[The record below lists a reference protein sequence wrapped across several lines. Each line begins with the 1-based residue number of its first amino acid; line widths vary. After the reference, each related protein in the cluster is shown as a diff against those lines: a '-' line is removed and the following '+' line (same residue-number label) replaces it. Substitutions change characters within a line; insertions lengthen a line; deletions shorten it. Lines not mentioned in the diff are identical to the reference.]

1 MAIYFVLAVFIY
13 LYGKLY
19 RANSSNRRRK
29 IYLIVTF
36 GVLILVAGLRDPSV
50 GTDLAGHYAKRYN
63 MIGSYSW
70 SQIPTFSATIGY
82 EIGYCYFTRF
92 LHFFSSDV
100 QFFVF
105 ATSFLMCAAFGYFIY
120 KESTDVVLSAELMLF
135 NCFYY
140 RFMTMMRQGLAISII
155 LVAYTLLNG
164 SERKLKDYIKFALLI
179 LLAST
184 FHSSAILCMLMIL
197 FDRLK
202 FTKKQIIFGVGAMV
216 AFYLFYMNFYTVALN
231 FFGTGNNYE
240 RYLTSATEGV
250 GNINMQTIYN
260 FLLAFVP
267 FLLGYY
273 VLVWEKKKEKHL
285 FKDDKNMYCLKK
297 NESFLLYMVLIASTF
312 NLLVF
317 RMNIL
322 NRFSLYFTPFV
333 LILCPYA
340 ISSMKLKSNKPIVKA
355 CIYFMFGVY
364 FVWLTITKAAEF
376 YGVVPYRFM

>member
-184 FHSSAILCMLMIL
+184 FHSSAILCLMIL

-340 ISSMKLKSNKPIVKA
+340 ISSMKLKSNKPIVRA